1 MEEGIPVRRHESSFF
16 RRNWMFPGV
25 SLSALTAVIVLRF
38 GLMDVSGVERH
49 MLLGDDLLHRQGNP
63 REALAAY
70 RQAAETDLLAVG
82 PRQRIA
88 ELSAYGLREESKG
101 LESIASA
108 VKNSVEDAISLA
120 EQKAKVEK
128 SLDKALDACNLWIS
142 VDTRNSFSVGLK
154 AECLAIGSRTM
165 SEDGL
170 LSEAIGLQQQVV
182 AMYPSSVEAWMQLAR
197 FCYESIKRGGSNA
210 EFEQLLVMAADR
222 VRELDEVNHRWGH
235 RDRYLSDDDRALIQG
250 AMKTQSESSK

>member
-1 MEEGIPVRRHESSFF
+1 
-16 RRNWMFPGV
+16 MFPGV

-49 MLLGDDLLHRQGNP
+49 MLLGDDLLHRQGNL

-108 VKNSVEDAISLA
+108 VKNASGNVMRLE
-120 EQKAKVEK
+120 
-128 SLDKALDACNLWIS
+128 
-142 VDTRNSFSVGLK
+142 
-154 AECLAIGSRTM
+154 
-165 SEDGL
+165 
-170 LSEAIGLQQQVV
+170 
-182 AMYPSSVEAWMQLAR
+182 R
-197 FCYESIKRGGSNA
+197 FKRSC
-210 EFEQLLVMAADR
+210 Q
-222 VRELDEVNHRWGH
+222 
-235 RDRYLSDDDRALIQG
+235 
-250 AMKTQSESSK
+250 